1 MKISIERNDLV
12 DGLSTVTSIVESRNT
27 IPILSNVLFTAKDG
41 GVTLTTTDLDMELVE
56 KRPAVVEQEGAVTVS
71 AKDLFKL
78 VSKFANGA
86 EIRLEVSKDGNQL
99 LVSTGKQSNYKF
111 PTLPAGDFHVIS
123 LEKSDNEFEI
133 HAGNLRRLMNKVRFA
148 ISHEETR
155 YYLNGVYFHTF
166 SDGETKKFRA
176 VATDGHRLSC
186 VDTEAPEG
194 SENFEDGAI
203 VPRKAVAVID
213 KMIAGVDDNVHIA
226 ASETMIRVTLGLT
239 TITSKLIDGK
249 FPDYKRV
256 IPTGNN
262 IKLALNNKVFED
274 AVDRVATMSIE
285 RSRAIKMALAENSA
299 VISVERQEIGSGT
312 EEIDAEFSEEPMEIG
327 FNALY
332 LLDIVR
338 LIEDDNIE
346 FFFEDANSPAIML
359 DPADSDARYVLMPLR
374 V

>member
-1 MKISIERNDLV
+1 MKLSIERNDLV
-12 DGLSTVTSIVESRNT
+12 DGLSTVTAIVENRNT
-27 IPILSNVLFTAKDG
+27 IPILSNVLLTAKDG

-56 KRPAVVEQEGAVTVS
+56 KRPAVVETEGSVTVS

-78 VSKFANGA
+78 VNKFPNGA
-86 EIRLEVSKDGNQL
+86 EIRLEVSADGNQL
-99 LVSTGKQSNYKF
+99 HVSAGAQSNYKF

-123 LEKSDNEFEI
+123 LEDQKNEFQI
-133 HAGNLRRLMNKVRFA
+133 HAGSLRRLIDKVRFA

-166 SDGETKKFRA
+166 SDGEKQKFRA

-186 VDTEAPEG
+186 VDTEAPAG

-203 VPRKAVAVID
+203 VPRKAVAAID
-213 KMIAGVDDNVHIA
+213 KMIAGVDDEVYIV

-256 IPTGNN
+256 IPTGNE
-262 IKLALNNKVFED
+262 IKLSINNTVFED
-274 AVDRVATMSIE
+274 AVDRVSTMSVE
-285 RSRAIKMALAENSA
+285 RSRSIKMALEKNTA
-299 VISVERQEIGSGT
+299 VLSVERQEIGSGT
-312 EEIDAEFSEEPMEIG
+312 EELDAEFETARMEIG
-327 FNALY
+327 FNANY
-332 LLDIVR
+332 LLDIVK

-346 FFFEDANSPAIML
+346 FYFSDPNSPAIML

>member
-1 MKISIERNDLV
+1 MKLSIERNDLV
-12 DGLSTVTSIVESRNT
+12 DGLSTVTAIVENRNT
-27 IPILSNVLFTAKDG
+27 IPILSNVLLTAKDG

-56 KRPAVVEQEGAVTVS
+56 KRPAVVETEGSVTVS

-78 VSKFANGA
+78 VNKFPNGA
-86 EIRLEVSKDGNQL
+86 EIRLEVSADGNQL
-99 LVSTGKQSNYKF
+99 HVSAGAQSNYKF

-123 LEKSDNEFEI
+123 LEDQKNEFQI
-133 HAGNLRRLMNKVRFA
+133 HAGSLRRLIDKVRFA

-166 SDGETKKFRA
+166 SDGEKQKFRA

-186 VDTEAPEG
+186 VDTEAPAG

-203 VPRKAVAVID
+203 VPRKAVAAID
-213 KMIAGVDDNVHIA
+213 KMIAGVDDEVYIV

-256 IPTGNN
+256 IPTGNE
-262 IKLALNNKVFED
+262 IKLSVNNTIFED
-274 AVDRVATMSIE
+274 AVDRVSTMSVE
-285 RSRAIKMALAENSA
+285 RSRSIKMALENNTA
-299 VISVERQEIGSGT
+299 VLSVERQEIGSGT
-312 EEIDAEFSEEPMEIG
+312 EELDAEFKTEKMEIG
-327 FNALY
+327 FNANY
-332 LLDIVR
+332 LLDIVK

-346 FFFEDANSPAIML
+346 FYFADPNSPAIML